1 MGYLNS
7 SGYYAWFSFVKSL
20 PLNSEFG
27 TSEFDILSAK
37 TDRAHPHPAPKHTVL
52 SGVKGTLLEVHSSV
66 LHMKLLYSQKRGR
79 GNLISHKTEKFRAS
93 DSIRCRCRYANDFR
107 N

>member
-1 MGYLNS
+1 MTVCLRLMGYLNS

-37 TDRAHPHPAPKHTVL
+37 TDCAHPPNTPCSL
-52 SGVKGTLLEVHSSV
+52 
-66 LHMKLLYSQKRGR
+66 R
-79 GNLISHKTEKFRAS
+79 
-93 DSIRCRCRYANDFR
+93 
-107 N
+107 